1 MSDSRLT
8 AGAIYRAVLLA
19 FGLIVAGMIVQQ
31 LMSILLAVLIVI
43 VIALPLSAFATAL
56 SSRGCPER
64 LERFSPSCSGWLS
77 SPR

>member
-19 FGLIVAGMIVQQ
+19 FGLIVAGLIVQQ

-43 VIALPLSAFATAL
+43 VIACRCRRSPPRSV
-56 SSRGCPER
+56 RVGCPER
-64 LERFSPSCSGWLS
+64 LERCSPSCSGWLS